1 MFYIL
6 KKMYLF
12 IFTEFPSGETV
23 AYNYIYTVLA
33 AAIIP
38 TTEKLCH
45 KMNEA
50 HLLAKDWIDSW

>member
-1 MFYIL
+1 
-6 KKMYLF
+6 MYLF

>member
-1 MFYIL
+1 
-6 KKMYLF
+6 MYLF
-12 IFTEFPSGETV
+12 ISTEIPSGETV

-38 TTEKLCH
+38 ATKKLCH

-50 HLLAKDWIDSW
+50 NLLARDWIDNW